1 MNLDKATRD
10 WIIAG
15 LALLLIISL
24 FFFPWFDLASGPV
37 CSLVS
42 CTRSA
47 TGAPDGWLGIL
58 AVLAAI
64 ALIADIAIEQFSPQT
79 VLPSVGGGR
88 SATRLMLAGITAA
101 FVALKFLFHIHF
113 SYFGWGFY
121 LSVVITAALVFLA
134 LQANAG
140 MVPGRPT
147 GTATG
152 GAPPPPGGTAPPPGG
167 GAAPPPGGGTAP
179 PPGGGTAPPPGGAGG
194 STPPPAG
201 GGGAGTPPGTGG
213 PPPPGA

>member
-1 MNLDKATRD
+1 VNLDKATRD

-24 FFFPWFDLASGPV
+24 LFFPWFDLASGPV

-64 ALIADIAIEQFSPQT
+64 VLIVDVGIEQFSPQT
-79 VLPSVGGGR
+79 VVPSVAGGR
-88 SATRLMLAGITAA
+88 SATRLILAAI
-101 FVALKFLFHIHF
+101 VAGFIVLKFLFHIHF

-134 LQANAG
+134 FQANADT
-140 MVPGRPT
+140 MPGRPAA
-147 GTATG
+147 TAT
-152 GAPPPPGGTAPPPGG
+152 GAPPPPGGAATPPGG

-201 GGGAGTPPGTGG
+201 GGAPGTPPGTGG
-213 PPPPGA
+213 APPAGS